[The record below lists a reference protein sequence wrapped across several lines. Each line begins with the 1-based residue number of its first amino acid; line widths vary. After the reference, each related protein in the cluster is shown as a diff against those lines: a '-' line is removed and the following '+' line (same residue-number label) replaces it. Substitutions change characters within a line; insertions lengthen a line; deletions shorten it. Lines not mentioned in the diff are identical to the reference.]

1 MQAVELQAA
10 LARLDE
16 APMGASRYR
25 LWFLASGGTLIDGF
39 SIFMLGVAL
48 PLIRTEL
55 HIGSVMTGLMGAA
68 LVLGAAVGAL
78 IGGEAADRFGRKAA
92 FLMDMAIIAAGAA
105 CAALAHDSVPIL
117 LGQFLIGIGIG
128 IDFPVSGSYVSELM
142 PRTSRSRMVVATI
155 SLQSVG
161 MLLGAVI
168 AIALLSH
175 TTDHAVWRPIV
186 AASGVMAIVFLLL
199 RLGLPESPRWLIE
212 RGRGDEAAAIID
224 RLVPASFVAQQAPS
238 LAPTPA
244 ASTPTASPPG
254 FMVLFSRPYRTRT
267 LLVSVPWFLMDIA
280 TYGVGLFTPVIL
292 GAMHFGAGATG
303 TIAADFADAKG
314 SGAIDAFLLV
324 GFLVGLWAVPRFG
337 RIRMQVVGFLGM
349 MLGMLVLL
357 YASLAAHGTSAQV
370 PLIIGGFVLFN
381 LAMNAG
387 PNATTFTLGPELFPT
402 AVRALASGFGA
413 AVAKAGAT
421 LGTFLLPQVR
431 LAFGL
436 EGVLAL
442 MAAVAALGALATLA
456 FSVEVNEGTRLEDAG
471 TRAR

>member
-1 MQAVELQAA
+1 
-10 LARLDE
+10 
-16 APMGASRYR
+16 
-25 LWFLASGGTLIDGF
+25 
-39 SIFMLGVAL
+39 
-48 PLIRTEL
+48 
-55 HIGSVMTGLMGAA
+55 
-68 LVLGAAVGAL
+68 
-78 IGGEAADRFGRKAA
+78 
-92 FLMDMAIIAAGAA
+92 MDMAIIAVGAA

-128 IDFPVSGSYVSELM
+128 IDFPVSGSYVSEVM

-168 AIALLSH
+168 AIALLGH

-224 RLVPASFVAQQAPS
+224 RLVPPSFAVQPAPAS
-238 LAPTPA
+238 LAAAPVPA
-244 ASTPTASPPG
+244 AAASPTG

-314 SGAIDAFLLV
+314 SGAIDAFLVV

-431 LAFGL
+431 VAFGL
-436 EGVLAL
+436 EGVLSL
-442 MAAVAALGALATLA
+442 MAAVAALGAIATLA
-456 FSVEVNEGTRLEDAG
+456 FSVEVDEGTRLEDAG

>member
-1 MQAVELQAA
+1 MQAVELQRA

-48 PLIRTEL
+48 PLIRAEL
-55 HIGSVMTGLMGAA
+55 HIGSVMTGLLGAA

-92 FLMDMAIIAAGAA
+92 FLLDMAIIAAGAA
-105 CAALAHDSVPIL
+105 CAALARDPVPIL

-128 IDFPVSGSYVSELM
+128 IDFPVSGSYVSEVM

-161 MLLGAVI
+161 MLIAAAI

-175 TTDHAVWRPIV
+175 TTDHAVWRLIV
-186 AASGVMAIVFLLL
+186 AASGVVAVAFLLL
-199 RLGLPESPRWLIE
+199 RLTLPESPRWLIE
-212 RGRGDEAAAIID
+212 RGRGDEAVGIID
-224 RLVPASFVAQQAPS
+224 RLVPSSFVVRQM
-238 LAPTPA
+238 PA
-244 ASTPTASPPG
+244 APAAATPTAAPAG
-254 FMVLFSRPYRTRT
+254 FKVLFSRPYRTRT

-357 YASLAAHGTSAQV
+357 YASLAAHGTSAEV
-370 PLIIGGFVLFN
+370 PLIIAGFVLFN

-431 LAFGL
+431 SAFGL
-436 EGVLAL
+436 AGVLSL
-442 MAAVAALGALATLA
+442 MAVVAALGAIATLA

>member
-1 MQAVELQAA
+1 
-10 LARLDE
+10 
-16 APMGASRYR
+16 MGASRYR
-25 LWFLASGGTLIDGF
+25 IWFLASGGTLIDGF

-105 CAALAHDSVPIL
+105 CAALAHDSLPIL

-128 IDFPVSGSYVSELM
+128 IDFPVSGSYVSEVM

-175 TTDHAVWRPIV
+175 TTDHAVWRLIV
-186 AASGVMAIVFLLL
+186 AASGVTAIVFLLL

-224 RLVPASFVAQQAPS
+224 RLVPASFVAQQAPP

-244 ASTPTASPPG
+244 ASIPTPTASPTG

-314 SGAIDAFLLV
+314 SGAIDAFLVV

-370 PLIIGGFVLFN
+370 PLIIAGFVLFN

-421 LGTFLLPQVR
+421 LGTSLLPQVR

-436 EGVLAL
+436 EGVLSL
-442 MAAVAALGALATLA
+442 MAAVAALGAIATLA

-471 TRAR
+471 RGAG

>member
-1 MQAVELQAA
+1 
-10 LARLDE
+10 
-16 APMGASRYR
+16 
-25 LWFLASGGTLIDGF
+25 
-39 SIFMLGVAL
+39 MLGVAL
-48 PLIRTEL
+48 PLIRAEL
-55 HIGSVMTGLMGAA
+55 QIGSVMTGLLGAA

-92 FLMDMAIIAAGAA
+92 FLLDMAIIAAGAA
-105 CAALAHDSVPIL
+105 CAALARDPVPIL
-117 LGQFLIGIGIG
+117 VGQFLIGIGIG
-128 IDFPVSGSYVSELM
+128 IDFPVSGSYVSEVM

-161 MLLGAVI
+161 MLIAAAI

-175 TTDHAVWRPIV
+175 TTDHAVWRLIV
-186 AASGVMAIVFLLL
+186 AASGVVAAAFLLL
-199 RLGLPESPRWLIE
+199 RLALPESPRWLIE
-212 RGRGDEAAAIID
+212 RGRGDEAVAIID
-224 RLVPASFVAQQAPS
+224 RLVPSSFVVRQVPA
-238 LAPTPA
+238 APTPA
-244 ASTPTASPPG
+244 MPTPAAATPTAAPAG
-254 FMVLFSRPYRTRT
+254 FKVLFSRPYRTRT

-357 YASLAAHGTSAQV
+357 YASLAAHGTSAEV
-370 PLIIGGFVLFN
+370 PLIVAGFVLFN
-381 LAMNAG
+381 LAMNVG

-431 LAFGL
+431 SAFGL
-436 EGVLAL
+436 AGVLSL
-442 MAAVAALGALATLA
+442 MAVVAALGAIATLA

-471 TRAR
+471 TRPR

>member
-1 MQAVELQAA
+1 VQAVELQAA

-25 LWFLASGGTLIDGF
+25 IWFLASGGTLIDGF

-92 FLMDMAIIAAGAA
+92 FLMDMAIIAVGAA

-128 IDFPVSGSYVSELM
+128 IDFPVSGSYVSEVM

-224 RLVPASFVAQQAPS
+224 RLVPPSFAVQPAPAS
-238 LAPTPA
+238 LAAAPVAAAA
-244 ASTPTASPPG
+244 ASPTG

-431 LAFGL
+431 VAFGL
-436 EGVLAL
+436 EGVLSL
-442 MAAVAALGALATLA
+442 MAAVAALGAIATLA
-456 FSVEVNEGTRLEDAG
+456 FSVEVDEGTRLEDAG

>member
-1 MQAVELQAA
+1 
-10 LARLDE
+10 
-16 APMGASRYR
+16 
-25 LWFLASGGTLIDGF
+25 
-39 SIFMLGVAL
+39 
-48 PLIRTEL
+48 
-55 HIGSVMTGLMGAA
+55 
-68 LVLGAAVGAL
+68 
-78 IGGEAADRFGRKAA
+78 
-92 FLMDMAIIAAGAA
+92 
-105 CAALAHDSVPIL
+105 
-117 LGQFLIGIGIG
+117 
-128 IDFPVSGSYVSELM
+128 
-142 PRTSRSRMVVATI
+142 
-155 SLQSVG
+155 
-161 MLLGAVI
+161 
-168 AIALLSH
+168 
-175 TTDHAVWRPIV
+175 
-186 AASGVMAIVFLLL
+186 
-199 RLGLPESPRWLIE
+199 
-212 RGRGDEAAAIID
+212 
-224 RLVPASFVAQQAPS
+224 
-238 LAPTPA
+238 
-244 ASTPTASPPG
+244 
-254 FMVLFSRPYRTRT
+254 MVLFSRPYRTRT

-431 LAFGL
+431 VAFGL
-436 EGVLAL
+436 EGVLSL
-442 MAAVAALGALATLA
+442 MAAVAALGAIATLA
-456 FSVEVNEGTRLEDAG
+456 FSVEVDEGTRLEDAG